1 MTKRPGTVDALPP
14 AILWFRGDLRLQDH
28 AALIAA
34 MEGGRPVVPVYVLDD
49 DTPGHWRLGG
59 ASRWWL
65 HHSLASL
72 GADLARRGAP
82 LVLRRGPAAQ
92 VLAALAHEAG
102 ATEVHAGHQHEPWAR
117 RATDEARTALEA
129 GGAALHLHRTQTL
142 FDLDGIR
149 TKTGGIY
156 GVYTPFANQLR
167 TRGSPGAP
175 TPAPERI
182 PAGPAVPSD
191 ALASWDLLPTKPD
204 WSGGFNVWQ
213 VGENAGHAR
222 LRAFLDRAVHGY
234 DTGRNLPG
242 QEGTSGLSAHLHW
255 GELGP
260 RQVWHTAEQAAKGTG
275 KGLDTFLGEILWRE
289 FSAYLLFHKP
299 TLPEAPMRPAFAA
312 RPFRDDPRELRAWQ
326 RGHTGIPI
334 VDAGMRQLWQTGWM
348 HNRVR
353 MIAAS
358 FLVKQ
363 LLMDWRAGEDHFW
376 DTLVD
381 ADLASNA
388 ASWQWIAGSGID
400 SQPFFRVFNPV
411 SQGERFDP
419 EGAYVRK
426 WVPELA
432 NLPAK
437 HLHAPWEAPAAVLAG
452 AGVVLGKTYPKPL
465 VDLAEAR
472 GRALDTYR
480 RTVKA
485 AGPAADPAAVLA
497 EPEPGPVAA

>member
-1 MTKRPGTVDALPP
+1 
-14 AILWFRGDLRLQDH
+14 
-28 AALIAA
+28 
-34 MEGGRPVVPVYVLDD
+34 
-49 DTPGHWRLGG
+49 
-59 ASRWWL
+59 
-65 HHSLASL
+65 
-72 GADLARRGAP
+72 
-82 LVLRRGPAAQ
+82 
-92 VLAALAHEAG
+92 
-102 ATEVHAGHQHEPWAR
+102 
-117 RATDEARTALEA
+117 
-129 GGAALHLHRTQTL
+129 
-142 FDLDGIR
+142 
-149 TKTGGIY
+149 
-156 GVYTPFANQLR
+156 
-167 TRGSPGAP
+167 
-175 TPAPERI
+175 
-182 PAGPAVPSD
+182 
-191 ALASWDLLPTKPD
+191 
-204 WSGGFNVWQ
+204 
-213 VGENAGHAR
+213 
-222 LRAFLDRAVHGY
+222 
-234 DTGRNLPG
+234 
-242 QEGTSGLSAHLHW
+242 
-255 GELGP
+255 
-260 RQVWHTAEQAAKGTG
+260 
-275 KGLDTFLGEILWRE
+275 
-289 FSAYLLFHKP
+289 
-299 TLPEAPMRPAFAA
+299 MRPAFAA
-312 RPFRDDPRELRAWQ
+312 LPFRDDPRELRAWQ

-363 LLMDWRAGEDHFW
+363 LLMDWRTGEDHFW

-411 SQGERFDP
+411 SQGEKFDP

-432 NLPAK
+432 NVPAK
-437 HLHAPWEAPAAVLAG
+437 HLHAPWEAPPAVLAG

-485 AGPAADPAAVLA
+485 AGPAAELAAALA